1 MAALIRLP
9 DCLLHQVRD
18 AWGNARPGSTSHLAG
33 ELVRDGDGVNTAVNV
48 TRASPQQATERHA
61 AVFHLSFVPRLAGA
75 HTLLCH
81 DIEGLLSARCRVM
94 VRDGRLMAALIR
106 PP

>member
-1 MAALIRLP
+1 M
-9 DCLLHQVRD
+9 
-18 AWGNARPGSTSHLAG
+18 T
-33 ELVRDGDGVNTAVNV
+33 TAVNV

-81 DIEGLLSARCRVM
+81 DTEGVLSARCRVM
-94 VRDGRLMAALIR
+94 VRDGRPDGRPNSAALMAALIR